1 MKIIIISDLHIG
13 DAAVSKEF
21 AVESSPN
28 SVKNRLLEEFK
39 ELVQLQKLNADYLV
53 VAGDITNRATK
64 EEFELAAQRL
74 LEISSIIGV
83 DRSKIFFVPGNHDSN
98 WDEEKLSMDSDE
110 NIDIVIER
118 KYKDIRHNNF
128 FKQCIER
135 ADSGDFYTEPYFTCW
150 SDDHINVIGLNS
162 SVFDHYNRK
171 PHHGIVRKQDLK
183 KLDAKLEE
191 LKVSSGEKLNILIVH
206 HHPIQQPDLPFSE
219 ADHSILQNAGVL
231 MDIASKHNINFIIHG
246 HKHIPRL
253 TQFANEYSHPINIL
267 CAGSFSARLD
277 DRWFQGVPNTFHQIE
292 VDRVCTVNNTPMG
305 KVVSWSHNT
314 GHGWTK
320 HESINGIP
328 HLEFFGNRTPAQE
341 LKSQI
346 EAVIKELFKTQSH
359 VKWSDLSS
367 QFLDIAYTSRKL
379 LQKILRELS
388 TDLGFSIHETPGQD
402 ELFILLKV

>member
-1 MKIIIISDLHIG
+1 MKIIIISDLHVG

-21 AVESSPN
+21 AVGTTPN
-28 SVKNRLLEEFK
+28 SVKNRLLEEFR
-39 ELVQLQKLNADYLV
+39 ELVQQQKLDADYLV
-53 VAGDITNRATK
+53 IAGDITNRATK
-64 EEFELAAQRL
+64 EEFELAERRL

-83 DRSKIFFVPGNHDSN
+83 DQSKIFFVPGNHDGN
-98 WDEEKLSMDSDE
+98 WEEEERSMAADE
-110 NIDIVIER
+110 NIDITIER

-128 FKQCIER
+128 FKQCVER

-150 SDDHINVIGLNS
+150 SDDYLNVIGLNS
-162 SVFDHYNRK
+162 SVFDHYYKK
-171 PHHGIVRKQDLK
+171 PHHGIIRKQDLA
-183 KLDAKLEE
+183 KLDAKLGE
-191 LKVSSGEKLNILIVH
+191 LKISSCEKLNVLIVH

-231 MDIASKHNINFIIHG
+231 MDIASKHNINFIVHG

-253 TQFANEYSHPINIL
+253 TQFANEYLHPVNIL

-292 VDRVCTVNNTPMG
+292 VDRVCSVNNTPMG

-341 LKSQI
+341 LKNQI
-346 EAVIKELFKTQSH
+346 KGVIDELFKTQSH
-359 VKWSDLSS
+359 VKWSDLSN
-367 QFLDIAYTSRKL
+367 QFVDIAYTSRKL
-379 LQKILRELS
+379 LQKVLHELS
-388 TDLGFSIHETPGQD
+388 TDLDFSIHETPGQD
-402 ELFILLKV
+402 ELFILVKV